1 MILYF
6 SLSSLLV
13 EAGLQMLHVFPP
25 WTVNSLAYPS
35 RTKVSNVCCK
45 ENLLRVLHRGRSC
58 ILKSN
63 ILVHVTCDVRLEYS
77 RILQSQEDV
86 LETRIFLNIRV
97 FMQCLKRTLV
107 VHCTQ
112 YQHPKIVGPCG
123 SIFVYMHIRGIAW
136 LFPRRMT
143 SSAYRC
149 HAPSP
154 NRTRFDFLFHFRYML
169 S

>member
-45 ENLLRVLHRGRSC
+45 ENLLRILHSGRSC

-63 ILVHVTCDVRLEYS
+63 ILVHVTCDVRPEYSTSDS
-77 RILQSQEDV
+77 RILQSQE

-97 FMQCLKRTLV
+97 FTQCLKRTLV

-123 SIFVYMHIRGIAW
+123 SIFVYMHIRVSRDS
-136 LFPRRMT
+136 FPDGWRHPPTAAGANNLRMLIL
-143 SSAYRC
+143 
-149 HAPSP
+149 
-154 NRTRFDFLFHFRYML
+154 RTVNYKGSL
-169 S
+169 